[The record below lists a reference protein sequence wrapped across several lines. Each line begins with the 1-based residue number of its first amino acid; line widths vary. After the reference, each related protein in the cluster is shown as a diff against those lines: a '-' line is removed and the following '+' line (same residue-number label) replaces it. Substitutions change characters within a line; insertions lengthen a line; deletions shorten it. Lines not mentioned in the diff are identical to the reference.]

1 MLFSGIINDR
11 RTWPAA
17 KNIKEQTVMIL
28 FDATKCVSCNSCIR
42 ACPVPEANKA
52 VLSADGRATY
62 DINPDKCISCG
73 ACVKECSHGA
83 RTYEDDTRR
92 FWDDIK
98 SGQQIVLLVAPS
110 IKVAFD
116 GCWRN
121 VLEFL
126 RKNGTSAIYDVSF
139 GADICTWAHIRYVGK
154 NPGKKLIS
162 QPCPA
167 IVNYILKYVPEAAPN
182 LSPVHSPILC
192 AAIYLRK
199 YLGVNAKL
207 AALTPCIAKRDEFQQ
222 TGVVDYNVTFEH
234 LGELLEENGFRL
246 ADQKGKRSAFEFDG
260 PQGIMGAIYPRPGGL
275 KACLELESPSL
286 SVISSEGTD
295 HIYRE
300 LSQYPTIGARDLPD
314 VFDVLSC
321 GRGCGSGPAIG
332 TPLSV
337 YRMSGILNGIEKYNR
352 NNRVKFDRRGRD
364 KQFLDF
370 DKKLNTSDFMR
381 TYSVQTVKTLDA
393 TEEQIDDVLHSLG
406 KSTPTEMNYNCHACG
421 FATCREFAK
430 AILDGTSMPSSCAQY
445 TQHEADRR
453 RTQIEQTNA
462 SISEITVQL
471 GEVVEKLTSSISSVT
486 DATGGITHLN
496 SQNDQAAAELS
507 GVITQL
513 QTLTENINSSM
524 EAINNSVTGFSK
536 MTRNISDIARQINI
550 LAINASIEAAR
561 AGEYG
566 KGFAVVAEEVRS
578 LAEHSQTAVTEAE
591 ASNRLVFSDISDV
604 NGIVSTITEKMN
616 DILTMMDSMKHNIAD
631 TLERGSDI
639 STAMTDVSGIASSV
653 DSLVTR
659 AEDVLKNAE

>member
-1 MLFSGIINDR
+1 
-11 RTWPAA
+11 
-17 KNIKEQTVMIL
+17 MIL
-28 FDATKCVSCNSCIR
+28 FDENKCVYCNSCIR

-52 VLSADGRATY
+52 VVSEDGRATY
-62 DINPDKCISCG
+62 NIDPEKCISCG

-83 RTYEDDTRR
+83 RTFQDDTLSY
-92 FWDDIK
+92 WDDVK
-98 SGQQIVLLVAPS
+98 SGKQIVLLVAPS

-126 RKNGTSAIYDVSF
+126 RKNGTAAIYDVSF
-139 GADICTWAHIRYVGK
+139 GADICTWAHIRYVEK

-167 IVNYILKYVPEAAPN
+167 IVNYILKYVPDAVGS

-207 AALTPCIAKRDEFQQ
+207 AALTPCIAKRDEFRQ
-222 TGVVDYNVTFEH
+222 TGIVDYNVTFEH
-234 LGELLEENGFRL
+234 LGELLEEKGFHL

-275 KACLELESPSL
+275 KACLELEAPSL

-300 LSQYPTIGARDLPD
+300 LAQYPTVGARDVPD

-370 DKKLNTSDFMR
+370 DRRLNTADFLR
-381 TYSVQTVKTLDA
+381 EYRAQPVSLREVTD
-393 TEEQIDDVLHSLG
+393 EQIDEVLHSLG
-406 KSTPTEMNYNCHACG
+406 KNTPTEMNYNCHACG
-421 FATCREFAK
+421 FATCRELAK
-430 AILDGTSMPSSCAQY
+430 AILDGTSMKSSCAQF
-445 TQHEADRR
+445 TLHEADRR
-453 RTQIEQTNA
+453 RAQIEQTNS
-462 SISEITVQL
+462 SISEITAQL
-471 GEVVEKLTSSISSVT
+471 GEVVEKLTDSISSVS
-486 DATGGITHLN
+486 DATGGITRLN
-496 SQNDQAAAELS
+496 GQNQQGVTELS
-507 GVITQL
+507 GVIAQL
-513 QTLTENINSSM
+513 QTLTENINTSM
-524 EAINNSVTGFSK
+524 EAINSSVTGFSK

-591 ASNRLVFSDISDV
+591 ESNKLVFSNISDV

-616 DILTMMDSMKHNIAD
+616 DILTMMDSMKQNIAE
-631 TLERGSDI
+631 TLDRGSDI
-639 STAMTDVSGIASSV
+639 STAMTGVSGIASSV
-653 DSLVTR
+653 DSLVGR
-659 AEDVLKNAE
+659 AEEALRSTD